1 MPEAPTGLLGL
12 VLGKNALTELDDAKV
27 DYPSTIRRMSQL
39 RSILQNKNIITYDV
53 LRMNIAAGATKEIS
67 FNGNAI
73 MILQGTGL
81 ELSFN
86 DKEVYFPWDSGDPL
100 DEFPFYKYKVKNT
113 GITQDII
120 ILSLLRGRT

>member
-27 DYPSTIRRMSQL
+27 DYPSTLRRMAQL
-39 RSILQNKNIITYDV
+39 RSILQNKNVITYDV
-53 LRMNIAAGATKEIS
+53 FRRSITANDTVEVT

-86 DKEVYFPWDSGDPL
+86 DKEVYFPWDVGDPL
-100 DEFPFYKYKVKNT
+100 DEFPFFKYKVKNT
-113 GITQDII
+113 GATQDVI
-120 ILSLLRGRT
+120 ILSLVRGRT